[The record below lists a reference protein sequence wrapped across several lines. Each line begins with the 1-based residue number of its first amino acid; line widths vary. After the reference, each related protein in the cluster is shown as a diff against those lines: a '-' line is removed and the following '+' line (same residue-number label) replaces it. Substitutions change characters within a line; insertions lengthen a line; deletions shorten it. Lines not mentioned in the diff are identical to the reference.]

1 MPHGVV
7 KPLPTVAYVSVLLLG
22 VVQCSREV
30 GEAGAP
36 CSDGSP
42 EGEEC
47 LQYAGLSSEV
57 PTVAGGSLRAA
68 CVCPLLN
75 GLMLGQI
82 VLGPIQISEFLF
94 DRRFQTA
101 FTFSEFWDLPEPVLG
116 LRPLSDEC
124 VDALLGSA
132 EGFACLCPGRVGN
145 LAVAPLDQPCLHPWN
160 AVLDRFLGLGVLFI
174 EPEC

>member
-7 KPLPTVAYVSVLLLG
+7 EPLPTVAYVSVLLLG
-22 VVQCSREV
+22 VVQCSLEV
-30 GEAGAP
+30 GEADAP

-47 LQYAGLSSEV
+47 FQYAGLSSEV
-57 PTVAGGSLRAA
+57 PAVAGSSLRAA
-68 CVCPLLN
+68 CVCLLLN
-75 GLMLGQI
+75 GLMPRQI
-82 VLGPIQISEFLF
+82 VLGPVEISDFLF

-101 FTFSEFWDLPEPVLG
+101 FTFSEFWDSPEPILG

-124 VDALLGSA
+124 VDALFDNA
-132 EGFACLCPGRVGN
+132 EVFACLSPGLVGN
-145 LAVAPLDQPCLHPWN
+145 LAVAPLHQPGLHPWN
-160 AVLDRFLGLGVLFI
+160 AVLDRLLGLGVLFI